1 METLKLEKRNTL
13 MIAHR
18 GLSGFERE
26 NTLAAFV
33 AAGNHSYLGCECD
46 IHPTIDKK
54 YVVIHDS
61 NTERVSGITKI
72 VEESTYEEIKAIELL
87 NLQTGMKDSSL
98 RIPTLEEYILC
109 CKRYNKLCIIEFKNE
124 FSKEDVFNVIKIIT
138 SLDYLDSCIFISF
151 YYQNLLYVQEYNQ
164 KLPCQFLLTEL
175 TDEAL
180 KLCIEH
186 QMDIDINFHN
196 ITKEQVELVH
206 SHGLKVNVWT
216 VNTIEDGNRMVEY
229 GVDYITT
236 NILE

>member
-61 NTERVSGITKI
+61 NTERVSGVTKI

-109 CKRYNKLCIIEFKNE
+109 CKRYNKLCIVEFKNE
-124 FSKEDVFNVIKIIT
+124 FSKEDVFKVIKIIT

-151 YYQNLLYVQEYNQ
+151 YYQNLLYVQEFNQ
-164 KLPCQFLLTEL
+164 ELPCQFLLTEL

-180 KLCIEH
+180 NLCIEH

-196 ITKEQVELVH
+196 ISKEQVELVH